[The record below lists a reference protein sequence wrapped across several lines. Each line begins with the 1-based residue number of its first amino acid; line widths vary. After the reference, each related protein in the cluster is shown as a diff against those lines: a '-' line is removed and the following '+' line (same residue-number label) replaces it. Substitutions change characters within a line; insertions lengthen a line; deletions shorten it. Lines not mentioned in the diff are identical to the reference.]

1 MKKLN
6 QFAQICLELLDKF
19 KKEKLE
25 IWTILRG
32 LRKLCNFQKVFKNK
46 HLNYLFSL
54 SSEKINLRLYH
65 MRTKIA
71 LLLTKHNFFKNC
83 FFYHLPQA
91 KGISL
96 IKTSISFKNIILT
109 FASTLRGVFLFC
121 FIFKMFVQ
129 LLFLSVLVYV
139 ITMVLKMC
147 KVSAEN

>member
-19 KKEKLE
+19 EKEKLE

-32 LRKLCNFQKVFKNK
+32 TRKLCNFQKVFKNK
-46 HLNYLFSL
+46 HLTYLFSL

-109 FASTLRGVFLFC
+109 FASTLRGFFC
-121 FIFKMFVQ
+121 FA
-129 LLFLSVLVYV
+129 LFLKCLSNYCFYLYLF
-139 ITMVLKMC
+139 MLLQWF
-147 KVSAEN
+147 